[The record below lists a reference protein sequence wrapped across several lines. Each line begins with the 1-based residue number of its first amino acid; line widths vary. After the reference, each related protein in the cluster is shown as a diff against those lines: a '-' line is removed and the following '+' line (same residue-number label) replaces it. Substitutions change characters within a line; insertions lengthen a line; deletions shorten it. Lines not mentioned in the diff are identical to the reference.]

1 MHRNERFSADF
12 LYRMQ
17 NLLQVLCPYLI
28 QKYKEMPVETQEL
41 NRSLA
46 NFLKVSFMHK
56 ILAVLKFRDV
66 VDGNQFIVVACTS
79 FYIPH
84 RCCCQ
89 QFRGF

>member
-46 NFLKVSFMHK
+46 NFLKVSLLCK
-56 ILAVLKFRDV
+56 LLAVFQSVWSYPDLLEPIARDWNVELKQV
-66 VDGNQFIVVACTS
+66 IT
-79 FYIPH
+79 
-84 RCCCQ
+84 
-89 QFRGF
+89 RGQNAKC

>member
-12 LYRMQ
+12 LFRMQ

-46 NFLKVSFMHK
+46 NFLKVSLLRK
-56 ILAVLKFRDV
+56 LLAVFQSMCSYLHLLQPVTRD
-66 VDGNQFIVVACTS
+66 
-79 FYIPH
+79 
-84 RCCCQ
+84 
-89 QFRGF
+89 

>member
-46 NFLKVSFMHK
+46 NFLKVSLLQK
-56 ILAVLKFRDV
+56 LLAVFQSMWSYPDLLEPVTR
-66 VDGNQFIVVACTS
+66 A
-79 FYIPH
+79 
-84 RCCCQ
+84 
-89 QFRGF
+89 

>member
-46 NFLKVSFMHK
+46 NFLKVSLVHEV
-56 ILAVLKFRDV
+56 LAALRSVWSCSDLLGPVRQD
-66 VDGNQFIVVACTS
+66 
-79 FYIPH
+79 
-84 RCCCQ
+84 
-89 QFRGF
+89 

>member
-41 NRSLA
+41 NHSLA
-46 NFLKVSFMHK
+46 NFLKVSLLHK
-56 ILAVLKFRDV
+56 LLALFQSMWSCPDLLEPITWDWNVELKQV
-66 VDGNQFIVVACTS
+66 IT
-79 FYIPH
+79 
-84 RCCCQ
+84 
-89 QFRGF
+89 RGQNAKC

>member
-46 NFLKVSFMHK
+46 NFLKVSLLRK
-56 ILAVLKFRDV
+56 LLAVFQSQSGSYPDLLEPVTR
-66 VDGNQFIVVACTS
+66 N
-79 FYIPH
+79 
-84 RCCCQ
+84 
-89 QFRGF
+89 

>member
-46 NFLKVSFMHK
+46 NFLKVSLLQK
-56 ILAVLKFRDV
+56 LLAVFQSKWLSYPDLLETV
-66 VDGNQFIVVACTS
+66 TQD
-79 FYIPH
+79 
-84 RCCCQ
+84 
-89 QFRGF
+89 

>member
-28 QKYKEMPVETQEL
+28 QKYKEMPVETHEL

-46 NFLKVSFMHK
+46 NFLKVSFLQK
-56 ILAVLKFRDV
+56 LLAVFQCMWSYLDLLKPVTWD
-66 VDGNQFIVVACTS
+66 
-79 FYIPH
+79 
-84 RCCCQ
+84 
-89 QFRGF
+89 

>member
-46 NFLKVSFMHK
+46 NFLKVSLLHRL
-56 ILAVLKFRDV
+56 LAVFESKWSYTNLLETVTWD
-66 VDGNQFIVVACTS
+66 
-79 FYIPH
+79 
-84 RCCCQ
+84 
-89 QFRGF
+89 

>member
-28 QKYKEMPVETQEL
+28 QKYREMPVETQEL

-46 NFLKVSFMHK
+46 NFLKVSLLHK
-56 ILAVLKFRDV
+56 LLAVFQYMWFYPDLLETVTRD
-66 VDGNQFIVVACTS
+66 
-79 FYIPH
+79 
-84 RCCCQ
+84 
-89 QFRGF
+89 

>member
-1 MHRNERFSADF
+1 MHRNERFCADF

-46 NFLKVSFMHK
+46 NFLKVT
-56 ILAVLKFRDV
+56 L
-66 VDGNQFIVVACTS
+66 IVVLSILKYFLVPPMNAHKCLL
-79 FYIPH
+79 
-84 RCCCQ
+84 Q
-89 QFRGF
+89 